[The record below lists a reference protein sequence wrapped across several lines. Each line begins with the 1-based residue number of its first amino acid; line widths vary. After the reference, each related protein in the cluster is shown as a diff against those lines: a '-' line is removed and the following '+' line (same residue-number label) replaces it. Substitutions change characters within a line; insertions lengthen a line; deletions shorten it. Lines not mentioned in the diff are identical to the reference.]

1 MESTGSPEDPT
12 NGLFVVKKHS
22 MYDSQVTGIAC
33 VVKKN
38 VNGKERIFLLT
49 CKETQSKQ
57 GDIFAHCACEHK
69 WNFLSRLLNKKH
81 KPIGIPNSREEGGF
95 SFMAVMMK
103 SCSESLSM
111 VSEDEDAR
119 RKLAE
124 GLKDDCRSFV
134 IDGDSF
140 RTVRWLYQK
149 YRERHYMPYADLP
162 KEDHQALGSPVL
174 WTDDRNRTF
183 VVGVV
188 GYSPDRK
195 LCPNFFTERALLITG
210 K

>member
-1 MESTGSPEDPT
+1 MESTDSSEDPT
-12 NGLFVVKKHS
+12 NWLFVVKKHS
-22 MYDSQVTGIAC
+22 KYDSQVTGIAC
-33 VVKKN
+33 AVKKN

-49 CKETQSKQ
+49 SKETQTTQ
-57 GDIFAHCACEHK
+57 GDIFAHCACENQ

-81 KPIGIPNSREEGGF
+81 KPIGILNSRDEGIF
-95 SFMAVMMK
+95 SFTAVMK
-103 SCSESLSM
+103 SCSGSLSM

-119 RKLAE
+119 RKLAD

-134 IDGDSF
+134 IEGDSF
-140 RTVRWLYQK
+140 RTVRWLCQ
-149 YRERHYMPYADLP
+149 RDQERHYMHNANLP
-162 KEDHQALGSPVL
+162 RQDHQALGSPVL

-195 LCPNFFTERALLITG
+195 LCPNFFTERSLLVTG